1 MIMILS
7 TQRDSSQVTINNTLG
22 SAKIFLTSKITVL
35 KGMESGR
42 PMRIVGIPKSRVLLF
57 KEDLKK

>member
-42 PMRIVGIPKSRVLLF
+42 PKRIVCIPKSRVLLF

>member
-35 KGMESGR
+35 KRMESGR
-42 PMRIVGIPKSRVLLF
+42 PKRIVGITKSKVLLF
-57 KEDLKK
+57 KENLKQ

>member
-42 PMRIVGIPKSRVLLF
+42 PKRIVCIPKSRVLLF
-57 KEDLKK
+57 KEELKK